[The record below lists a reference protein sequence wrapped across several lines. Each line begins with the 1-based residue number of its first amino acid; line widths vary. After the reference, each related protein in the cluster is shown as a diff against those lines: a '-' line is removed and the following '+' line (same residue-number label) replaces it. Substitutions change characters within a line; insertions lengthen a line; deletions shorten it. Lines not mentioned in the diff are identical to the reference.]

1 MVKKFVCNIGGSY
14 SYLEKKLEPDC
25 FIADKHRDCLIK
37 ERALIVLHLHD
48 FVNAI
53 TSSFRFAFE
62 VSGSVRTGS
71 YFDVC

>member
-1 MVKKFVCNIGGSY
+1 MVKKFCNIGGSFG
-14 SYLEKKLEPDC
+14 YLEKKLGLDC
-25 FIADKHRDCLIK
+25 FIADKHGDCLIK
-37 ERALIVLHLHD
+37 ERALMVLPLHD

-53 TSSFRFAFE
+53 TNPFRFAFE